1 MRFNT
6 KMIIFTVV
14 PAVLFGTAVA
24 VGLWGMRQSSASF
37 EHYLAKDQ
45 LLAQSLS
52 DMYAQGLQTGQAI
65 RNIVLDPANGKAY
78 ANLKDA
84 DKAFAEA
91 LASARS
97 AAEGSDFHA
106 NLDAIQK
113 LREKHQASQA
123 TVTGLVKTD
132 AAAAA
137 QKLVAEETPAWRT
150 LKAELV
156 EQLSKARQA
165 SDAARHANQ
174 QAAQQT
180 LVLAL
185 VLAGL
190 ATAASTGLAWLAK
203 QTLAR
208 EIGGEPEDVQAI
220 ILRLAQG
227 DLTTTV
233 QGNSGVM
240 AALAAMRESLVNIV
254 RDVRVASETILHGS
268 SEIAAGVSD
277 LSSRTEKTAANLQ
290 QLASS
295 MEEISGT
302 VHRTSDTAEQ
312 ASRLA
317 ATNARVANEGGQV
330 MGDVVRTM
338 EAIGGS
344 SARIGDII
352 GTIDGIAF
360 QTNILALNAAVE
372 AARAGEAGRGFAVVA
387 AEVRSLAQ
395 RSSNASREIK
405 ALIQTSV
412 EQVQGGSGVV
422 GRARETIDRVVTD
435 TGRVGQLIGEIANG
449 AREQSAGVQLVGQ
462 TAQELDRSTQSNAAL
477 VEQTA
482 AACEDLR
489 VRAVELSERVAQFK
503 LPEGVDQAAASHGL
517 AHHAEF
523 DFDKAVDAH
532 RAWKITLRR
541 AIAAKEHL
549 DAVTL
554 KRDDCCALGKW
565 LHGAESSPWHQRPSF
580 VQLVDQHAEFHRSA
594 GEVADSIN
602 ADDYARAEN
611 LLGSGSRFT
620 EASNQTVSAI
630 LQVRREI

>member
-6 KMIIFTVV
+6 KMIVFTVV
-14 PAVLFGTAVA
+14 PAVLFGAAVA
-24 VGLWGMRQSSASF
+24 VGLWGMRQSSADF
-37 EHYLAKDQ
+37 ERYLAHDQ
-45 LLAQSLS
+45 LLAQNFS

-91 LASARS
+91 LTSAQAVS
-97 AAEGSDFHA
+97 EGSAFRAHVDT
-106 NLDAIQK
+106 IRT
-113 LREKHQASQA
+113 LREKHQASQ
-123 TVTGLVKTD
+123 TVVMGLVKTD
-132 AAAAA
+132 AMAAA
-137 QKLVAEETPAWRT
+137 QRLVADETPAWRA
-150 LKAELV
+150 LKTELV
-156 EQLSKARQA
+156 EQLAQARAA
-165 SDAARHANQ
+165 SQEARNANQ
-174 QAAQQT
+174 RAAQQT

-190 ATAASTGLAWLAK
+190 ATAAATGFAWLSK
-203 QTLAR
+203 QALAHD
-208 EIGGEPEDVQAI
+208 IGGEPEDVQRI
-220 ILRLAQG
+220 IQRLAQG
-227 DLTTTV
+227 DLATPV
-233 QGNSGVM
+233 HGSSGVM
-240 AALAAMRESLVNIV
+240 AELAGMRESLVNIV

-268 SEIAAGVSD
+268 SEIASGVMD

-295 MEEISGT
+295 MEQISGT

-312 ASRLA
+312 ASKLA
-317 ATNARVANEGGQV
+317 ENNALVANQGGQV

-338 EAIGGS
+338 DAIGGS

-412 EQVQGGSGVV
+412 EQVQSGSAVV

-435 TGRVGQLIGEIANG
+435 TGRVGHLIGEIANG
-449 AREQSAGVQLVGQ
+449 AKEQSIGVELVGH

-482 AACEDLR
+482 GACEDLR
-489 VRAVELSERVAQFK
+489 LRAEDLARRVALFK
-503 LPEGVDQAAASHGL
+503 LPADTGHAAAGQGFASTG
-517 AHHAEF
+517 EF

-532 RAWKITLRR
+532 RAWKVTLRR
-541 AIAAKEHL
+541 AMAAKDQL

-554 KRDDCCALGKW
+554 KRDNACALGQW
-565 LHGAESSPWHQRPSF
+565 LHGDASSRCKHQPSF
-580 VQLVDQHAEFHRSA
+580 VQLVDQHAEFHRAA

-602 ADDYARAEN
+602 ARDYDRAES
-611 LLGSGSRFT
+611 LLGSGSRFGD
-620 EASNQTVSAI
+620 ASNQTVSAI
-630 LQVRREI
+630 LQLRREL